1 MEYLAP
7 IIIRIYAVTY
17 KKKEIIKEVLEKGER
32 PLSIYWGD

>member
-7 IIIRIYAVTY
+7 IIIRIYAVAY